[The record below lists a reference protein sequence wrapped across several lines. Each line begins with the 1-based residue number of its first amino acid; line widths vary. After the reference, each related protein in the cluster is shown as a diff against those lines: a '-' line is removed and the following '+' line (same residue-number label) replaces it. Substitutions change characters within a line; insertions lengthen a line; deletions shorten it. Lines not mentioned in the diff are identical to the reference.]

1 MCGPEASEAANYIF
15 TSRMDQEINRT
26 VYTCMLNRGGGVE
39 GDCTVTGLESGKGG
53 IVDPIFKGKGFYIGI
68 ITNLNRY
75 YAPIKFQVINIFIIG
90 SVSGGMSSYHTRTHI
105 NKIIRE
111 QAFNVSLHD
120 VTEQIGILSVQGPN
134 RYQD

>member
-1 MCGPEASEAANYIF
+1 MCGPEASKAANHIF
-15 TSRMDQEINRT
+15 TSRMNREINRT

-75 YAPIKFQVINIFIIG
+75 RAVLKSSIINSSIVG
-90 SVSGGMSSYHTRTHI
+90 LVSGGMSSYHTRTHI

-111 QAFNVSLHD
+111 KGFNVSLHD
-120 VTEQIGILSVQGPN
+120 VTDQIGILSVQGPN
-134 RYQD
+134 RYRD